1 MIYFCCNE
9 RRREAVKEHP
19 TLNGIDYLEVLDRD
33 APTELDPDNRTL
45 RQRTLLVHCFKAVSD
60 LKKENVRIEG
70 GVRIT
75 AIKVLWAFPASDF
88 SSDPA
93 QKFATLAERNFFL
106 SLSQPDQVLVV
117 RTDSNGDFSTYRL
130 SLQLSPSDSHPP
142 LNFDPQ
148 LSAVD
153 FSFKVECPGDFDCQT
168 EKICPPEEQEQPE
181 INYLAKDYASFRQLM
196 LDRLSVLLP
205 QWQERNPADVG
216 VTLVELLAY
225 VGDRLSYQQDAIA
238 TEAYLGTAHHRVSV
252 RRHARLVDYFM
263 DDGCNARV
271 WVHLKVQGDVPALP
285 QGTQLLTAIPQAAK
299 RIPPDSDAYQKALLA
314 QPEVFETTHDIDLYP
329 AHNELNFYT
338 WGDRECCLPQG
349 STRATLE
356 NHYPNL
362 KPGDVLIFAEAVGPN
377 TGQRSDA
384 DPTHRHAVRLTKVTP
399 KEDPLGGRFLDS
411 PNNDPVNI
419 TEIEWH
425 TDDALPFP
433 LCISAIADREHGE
446 DYQKNVS
453 IALGNIA
460 LADHGRTLKHPEA
473 LGAVPQPTLVRASV
487 SAGDRCQPPD
497 PMPIPPRFRPHLQF
511 KPLTQAAAVIKQVSV
526 KGKRQPVRLP
536 FDPEAS
542 ATAAFQWQMSD
553 VFPAISLTSH
563 LGTKSNTWN
572 AQRDL
577 LNSRPDATDFVVEVE
592 EEGTAY
598 LRFGDD
604 TYGLRP
610 NTDTTFE
617 ATYRVGNGTRG
628 NVGAEAIA
636 HIVVTLESL
645 IEEVRNPMPAS
656 GGVDPEA
663 MEDLRQKAPS
673 AFRIQERAV
682 TPDDYAEVTQR
693 HPQVQKA
700 AATLRWTGSWYTVFV
715 TVDRLG
721 GLPVDTG
728 FKTEIRKHLEKYRM
742 AGYDLEVDAP
752 RFVSLE
758 LEMTVCVLP
767 DYFRSNV
774 KAALLEAFS
783 NRLLPDGRRGFFH
796 PDNFTFGQP
805 VYLSR
810 LYAIAQA
817 VPGVSSVN
825 EIGLKRRGSPKKTAL
840 HSGKLELN
848 RLEIARLDNDPNFP
862 ENGLLAFTMQG
873 GK

>member
-636 HIVVTLESL
+636 HIVTLESL
-645 IEEVRNPMPAS
+645 IEKVRNPMPAR

-663 MEDLRQKAPS
+663 IEDLRQKAPS

>member
-1 MIYFCCNE
+1 M
-9 RRREAVKEHP
+9 H
-19 TLNGIDYLEVLDRD
+19 
-33 APTELDPDNRTL
+33 
-45 RQRTLLVHCFKAVSD
+45 
-60 LKKENVRIEG
+60 
-70 GVRIT
+70 
-75 AIKVLWAFPASDF
+75 
-88 SSDPA
+88 
-93 QKFATLAERNFFL
+93 
-106 SLSQPDQVLVV
+106 
-117 RTDSNGDFSTYRL
+117 
-130 SLQLSPSDSHPP
+130 
-142 LNFDPQ
+142 
-148 LSAVD
+148 
-153 FSFKVECPGDFDCQT
+153 
-168 EKICPPEEQEQPE
+168 
-181 INYLAKDYASFRQLM
+181 
-196 LDRLSVLLP
+196 
-205 QWQERNPADVG
+205 
-216 VTLVELLAY
+216 
-225 VGDRLSYQQDAIA
+225 
-238 TEAYLGTAHHRVSV
+238 
-252 RRHARLVDYFM
+252 
-263 DDGCNARV
+263 DGCNARV
-271 WVHLKVQGDVPALP
+271 WVHLQVQGDVPALP
-285 QGTQLLTAIPQAAK
+285 AGTQLLTAIPQTGK
-299 RIPPDSDAYQKALLA
+299 RIPPDSDTYQKALLSL
-314 QPEVFETTHDIDLYP
+314 PEVFETVHDMALYQ
-329 AHNELNFYT
+329 AHNELCFYT

-356 NHYPNL
+356 SHYPNL
-362 KPGDVLIFAEAVGPN
+362 KAGDVLIFVEAIGPQ
-377 TGQRSDA
+377 TGKRSDA
-384 DPTHRHAVRLTKVTP
+384 DPTHCHAVRLIEVTS
-399 KEDPLGGRFLDS
+399 KEDPLGGKFLDP

-425 TDDALPFP
+425 TGDALPFP
-433 LCISAIADREHGE
+433 LCISAITDKAHGG
-446 DYQKNVS
+446 DYQENVT

-460 LADHGRTLKHPEA
+460 LADCGRTLKSPED
-473 LGAVPQPTLVRASV
+473 LGTVPQPTLVRATT
-487 SAGDRCQPPD
+487 SAGDRCQPAE

-511 KPLTQAAAVIKQVSV
+511 KPLTQAATVRKQVRV
-526 KGKRQPVRLP
+526 KGKVQPVRLP

-553 VFPAISLTSH
+553 VLPAISLTSR
-563 LGTKSNTWN
+563 LGTKSDTWHP
-572 AQRDL
+572 QRDL
-577 LNSRPDATDFVVEVE
+577 LNSRPDATDFVVEQE
-592 EEGTAY
+592 SDGTAY

-636 HIVVTLESL
+636 HIVTLESL
-645 IEEVRNPMPAS
+645 IEKVRNPMPAR

-682 TPDDYAEVTQR
+682 TPEDYAEVTQR

-700 AATLRWTGSWYTVFV
+700 AATFRWTGSWYTVFI

-721 GLPVDTG
+721 GLPVDG
-728 FKTEIRKHLEKYRM
+728 DFEREIRQHLEKYRM
-742 AGYDLEVDAP
+742 AGYDLKVDAP

-805 VYLSR
+805 VYLSQ

-862 ENGLLAFTMQG
+862 ENGLLTFTMQG